1 MAAGDA
7 ELQVRPTDDVSTKED
22 RLMVNSVEKAFR
34 VMEVFDGTRKSLSLS
49 QIATATGLNM
59 SAAQRFTH
67 TLTKLGYLSKDG
79 ETRRFRLTVKV
90 LDFGFHYTRSNLLVE
105 RAIPYLMH
113 LSKTVEETVN
123 LTVLDGTEIVFI
135 SRFMSRH
142 VLNNDVIIGTR
153 LPAFCTAP
161 GIALLSKLPEPE
173 ALAILERSNL
183 RPYTPMTTWD
193 KDALVDKIRKTAER
207 GYAVS
212 IEEYYLGDLSFASA
226 IVDQANVPI
235 AAINLA
241 VSTSRFTPQEAEE
254 RFSRLVVA
262 AAASISKDFTA
273 QA

>member
-1 MAAGDA
+1 MAGA
-7 ELQVRPTDDVSTKED
+7 ETEPTEGTASSMSPKAD

-49 QIATATGLNM
+49 QIAGATGLNM
-59 SAAQRFTH
+59 SSAQRFTH
-67 TLTKLGYLSKDG
+67 TLTKLGYLTKDA

-123 LTVLDGTEIVFI
+123 LTVLDGTDIVFI

-153 LPAFCTAP
+153 LPAYCTAP
-161 GIALLSKLPEPE
+161 GIAILSRLPENE
-173 ALAILERSNL
+173 AAAILDRSEL
-183 RPYTPMTTWD
+183 RPYTPLTTWD
-193 KDALVDKIRKTAER
+193 RDALLKKIRMSAER

-226 IVDQANVPI
+226 IVDHVNAPI

-241 VSTSRFTPQEAEE
+241 VSSSRFSPQEAEE

-262 AAASISKDFTA
+262 AASSISKDFIA

>member
-1 MAAGDA
+1 M
-7 ELQVRPTDDVSTKED
+7 RPTDDVSTKED